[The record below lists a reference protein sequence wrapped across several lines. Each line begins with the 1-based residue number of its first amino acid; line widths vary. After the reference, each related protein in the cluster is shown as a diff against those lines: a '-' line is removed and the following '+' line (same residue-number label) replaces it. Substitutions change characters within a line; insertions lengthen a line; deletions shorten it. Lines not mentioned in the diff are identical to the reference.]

1 MKMKWLWI
9 GAVAMLC
16 AVLTA
21 AVWAVNTPG
30 LGQEAGG
37 AQGMRQGR
45 KPPLTP
51 EQREELKAKVKE
63 MKEEGASGEEIREAL
78 KDMLNDWDIELPQGN
93 RVQKNV
99 RARLSWLAKQLTP
112 EQRQELKAKVE
123 EMKDEGASGE
133 EIHAAIKQMLDGW
146 GIEAPRAAAG
156 QALKTV
162 LAQLTPEQR
171 QELKAKVE
179 EMKDEGASGE
189 EIRAAIKQ
197 MLDGWGI
204 EAPRA
209 AAGQALK
216 TVLAQ
221 LTPEQ
226 RQELKAKVKEMKEEG
241 ASGEEIHA
249 AIKQMLDGW
258 GIEVPQGNRVQRNV
272 RARLSWLAKQL
283 TPEQRQELKARV
295 TAMKDEGASREE
307 IHAAVQEMLKAWDVE
322 VPQGCHS
329 SPAAG
334 CTGER

>member
-171 QELKAKVE
+171 QELKAKV
-179 EMKDEGASGE
+179 
-189 EIRAAIKQ
+189 
-197 MLDGWGI
+197 
-204 EAPRA
+204 
-209 AAGQALK
+209 
-216 TVLAQ
+216 
-221 LTPEQ
+221 
-226 RQELKAKVKEMKEEG
+226 KEMKEEG

-283 TPEQRQELKARV
+283 TPEQRQELKAKI
-295 TAMKDEGASREE
+295 TALKEAGAPKEE
-307 IHAAVQEMLKAWDVE
+307 IHAAVKEMLAGWDVE